1 MVKSYNF
8 ETLYKICFYDTCLNL
23 KNLLEKLAIKDYPV
37 GMGGCHNQG
46 LNYTCCE
53 YDITIFDGRK
63 QKESIVEH
71 DNIFC
76 HIYHG
81 TLEET
86 SPDILIHYD
95 NMAILLDEQWELSML
110 LSKIREKKEKIFNAY
125 IKNCL
130 IEANICITKS
140 KNDFST
146 DSFASTWLKCAA
158 YFLADAISAI
168 NFQRPSPTHMLNT
181 LRELEKNKIN
191 KFISVIA
198 ESIGIERATTSLLS
212 RMSES
217 TMGFSDM
224 IENNSHSKIILQKCN
239 YMIDHSMFSDC
250 YFYLGYINRNNFIKI
265 KDLHRRPELIHI
277 LKTAFDL
284 ENDSI
289 KIESQANKLHNAVNS
304 LLSSLH

>member
-1 MVKSYNF
+1 M
-8 ETLYKICFYDTCLNL
+8 E
-23 KNLLEKLAIKDYPV
+23 
-37 GMGGCHNQG
+37 G
-46 LNYTCCE
+46 
-53 YDITIFDGRK
+53 K

-95 NMAILLDEQWELSML
+95 NMEILLDEQWELSML

-146 DSFASTWLKCAA
+146 DSFTSTWLKCAA

-198 ESIGIERATTSLLS
+198 ESIGIERVTTSLLS

-277 LKTAFDL
+277 LKTA
-284 ENDSI
+284 I
-289 KIESQANKLHNAVNS
+289 
-304 LLSSLH
+304 

>member
-1 MVKSYNF
+1 MSLPGFKYISSA
-8 ETLYKICFYDTCLNL
+8 K
-23 KNLLEKLAIKDYPV
+23 A
-37 GMGGCHNQG
+37 G
-46 LNYTCCE
+46 LSL
-53 YDITIFDGRK
+53 F
-63 QKESIVEH
+63 
-71 DNIFC
+71 
-76 HIYHG
+76 
-81 TLEET
+81 
-86 SPDILIHYD
+86 
-95 NMAILLDEQWELSML
+95 
-110 LSKIREKKEKIFNAY
+110 
-125 IKNCL
+125 
-130 IEANICITKS
+130 CITKS

-146 DSFASTWLKCAA
+146 DSFTSTWLKCAA

-191 KFISVIA
+191 KYISVIA
-198 ESIGIERATTSLLS
+198 ESIGIERVTTSLLS

-224 IENNSHSKIILQKCN
+224 IENNSHSKIILQKCS

>member
-1 MVKSYNF
+1 MK
-8 ETLYKICFYDTCLNL
+8 
-23 KNLLEKLAIKDYPV
+23 
-37 GMGGCHNQG
+37 
-46 LNYTCCE
+46 
-53 YDITIFDGRK
+53 
-63 QKESIVEH
+63 
-71 DNIFC
+71 
-76 HIYHG
+76 
-81 TLEET
+81 
-86 SPDILIHYD
+86 
-95 NMAILLDEQWELSML
+95 ILLDEQWELNIL
-110 LSKIREKKEKIFNAY
+110 LSKIKEKKEKIFNAY
-125 IKNCL
+125 VKNCL
-130 IEANICITKS
+130 IETNICITKL
-140 KNDFST
+140 KNTT

-284 ENDSI
+284 ENNSI